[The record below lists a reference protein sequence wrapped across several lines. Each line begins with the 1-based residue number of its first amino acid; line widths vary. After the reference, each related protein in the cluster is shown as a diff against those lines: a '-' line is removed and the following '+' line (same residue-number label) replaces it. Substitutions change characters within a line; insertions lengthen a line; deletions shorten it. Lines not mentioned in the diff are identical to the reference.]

1 MVEIVGIRFK
11 KVYKIY
17 YFSPQGLAFKCGDHV
32 IVETARGVEFG
43 TVAIENRKISED
55 SITSPLKP
63 VVRKATKEDE
73 INYKKN
79 IEKSKEAYKITVEK
93 IAKHGLN
100 MSPHKLL
107 ASSKGITVS
116 IQWRNRV
123 NTLMKSSKLISPMRG
138 KGCPKKDTI
147 ISSGGYMISCFTCVQ
162 LLVTP

>member
-1 MVEIVGIRFK
+1 
-11 KVYKIY
+11 
-17 YFSPQGLAFKCGDHV
+17 
-32 IVETARGVEFG
+32 
-43 TVAIENRKISED
+43 
-55 SITSPLKP
+55 
-63 VVRKATKEDE
+63 
-73 INYKKN
+73 
-79 IEKSKEAYKITVEK
+79 
-93 IAKHGLN
+93 

-162 LLVTP
+162 LLVTPQPTMLLCPQNSPSNNTGVGCHFLLQEIFPEQGSNPGLPHCRWILYGLSPQESPVVCRFMPNTYYPNHQEEILD